1 MKMKLKM
8 QKRQKPTERQPS
20 QRIRT
25 DRLNDDEVNR
35 DLQTVVKGESL
46 KKREQRSIWQERMLR
61 RLGRD

>member
-25 DRLNDDEVNR
+25 DRLNDDEENW
-35 DLQTVVKGESL
+35 DLQTVVKGKSL
-46 KKREQRSIWQERMLR
+46 KK
-61 RLGRD
+61 